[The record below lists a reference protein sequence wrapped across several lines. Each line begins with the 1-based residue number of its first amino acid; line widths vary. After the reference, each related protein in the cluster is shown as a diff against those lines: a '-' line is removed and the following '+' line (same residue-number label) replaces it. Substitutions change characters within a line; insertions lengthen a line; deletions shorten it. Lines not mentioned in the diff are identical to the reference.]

1 MSAALSRLSFHLII
15 ASLPNPVNTN
25 RRVDRKKNL
34 VCLPGTTDP
43 DLIRDLT
50 GSLLTHYT
58 DVVGSVVPHLASSAH
73 SETIVWFSQSAGLSP
88 PFKTISH

>member
-25 RRVDRKKNL
+25 RRVDRKKNV
-34 VCLPGTTDP
+34 VCLPGRTDP
-43 DLIRDLT
+43 DLIRDVR
-50 GSLLTHYT
+50 GSLFGHYT
-58 DVVGSVVPHLASSAH
+58 DVVGTIVPHLASGAH
-73 SETIVWFSQSAGLSP
+73 SETIVWFSQSPGLSP